1 MIFPELFDKADIRV
15 TVALITGIT
24 ALATT
29 LLTLIS
35 SLFGTPLKYWLEK
48 RALRNRLAVEY
59 EYEQRKNLRELIVR
73 HQGRLLESAVALNH
87 RMWNLYKNQDKGWL
101 DVHGEYDGRSYYHSS
116 FVYRFLN
123 FCALAREFESEA
135 ILIDSSIAEK
145 RDLDFVK
152 FVKAFSWTVC
162 EVALF
167 DNVIYDSQFPTDHFF
182 HDWLRKVC
190 DSCMRD
196 GKFLGHEE
204 LQSVLLNNSDFH
216 RVFLFFDGLNKSENR
231 FRWDRLVVVHLLLLA
246 FINSFGYDMQKS
258 TPQQFVEVAQQANN
272 AQILTNLASWLPK
285 FGLQQNEQIKL
296 ITKAINTAGGFT
308 SRT

>member
-1 MIFPELFDKADIRV
+1 MIIPELFDKSDIRV

-24 ALATT
+24 ALAAT

-35 SLFGTPLKYWLEK
+35 SLFGTPLKYWFEK

-59 EYEQRKNLRELIVR
+59 EYEQRKNLRGLIVR
-73 HQGRLLESAVALNH
+73 HQGRMLESAVTLNH

-101 DVHGEYDGRSYYHSS
+101 DVQGDYGGKSYYHSS

-123 FCALAREFESEA
+123 FYALAREFESEA
-135 ILIDSSIAEK
+135 IIIDSRIADK
-145 RDLDFVK
+145 IDLDFVK
-152 FVKAFSWTVC
+152 FVKAFAWATC

-167 DNVIYDSQFPTDHFF
+167 DNVVYNNQFATDHFF

-216 RVFLFFDGLNKSENR
+216 KVFLFFDGLNKNENR
-231 FRWDRLVVVHLLLLA
+231 FRWDRL
-246 FINSFGYDMQKS
+246 G
-258 TPQQFVEVAQQANN
+258 
-272 AQILTNLASWLPK
+272 NLCTSLQPASYLD
-285 FGLQQNEQIKL
+285 KL
-296 ITKAINTAGGFT
+296 
-308 SRT
+308 